1 MGKADTKENMNKI
14 LGITNDVTQC
24 ECCGR
29 NDLKSTVIIATEDSI
44 IIGYF
49 GSTCATNY
57 VAGTGAEIEKRAKRV
72 TRERNAM
79 KAEIDQQVASI
90 MATERDLINLEID
103 ATTDHELTERRHLLC
118 MRDEI
123 DAEIR
128 RARLVDGEAHAIDGD
143 RALAREIPRKRSR
156 TTKAHA
162 DRAGI
167 ARNIEH
173 GADTIDMP

>member
-1 MGKADTKENMNKI
+1 MGKADTKETMNKI

-57 VAGTGAEIEKRAKRV
+57 VAGTGAEIEKRAKRA

-90 MATERDLINLEID
+90 MATERDLINLELRQRLNGGW
-103 ATTDHELTERRHLLC
+103 EKLGLNQPMKPE
-118 MRDEI
+118 
-123 DAEIR
+123 
-128 RARLVDGEAHAIDGD
+128 AR
-143 RALAREIPRKRSR
+143 REIYVNWKRAQLDS
-156 TTKAHA
+156 TVA
-162 DRAGI
+162 
-167 ARNIEH
+167 
-173 GADTIDMP
+173 